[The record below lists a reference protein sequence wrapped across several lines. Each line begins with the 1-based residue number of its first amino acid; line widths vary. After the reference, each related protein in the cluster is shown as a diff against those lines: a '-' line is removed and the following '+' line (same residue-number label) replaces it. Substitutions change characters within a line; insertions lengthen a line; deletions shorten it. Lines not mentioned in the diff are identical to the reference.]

1 MRGVPLLV
9 IDDEADYASVNTKA
23 RPTDE
28 NGQPVDD
35 YDPSKINGWIRRLL
49 RTFEKSAYLAYT
61 ATPFANIFI
70 DEDEETDSFGE
81 DLFPRSFIVSLRPPS
96 NYTGVVRVFGLD
108 ADVTAGIEA
117 DAGIPA
123 IRTVADNE
131 AWLPDKHK
139 KDWIPGDLPDSLVE
153 ATSAFLLATA
163 ARRAR
168 GQFGHNSMLVHV
180 TRFTAVQAH
189 VQRSLSDHISLLR
202 SRIRYGGDDSTGLT
216 VAVSASA
223 VGARLH
229 PDNKGAHVQARPCD
243 GGRPRGRMG
252 GSPEYPPRRARRV
265 AAADDERHV

>member
-1 MRGVPLLV
+1 MSRRKLDPETGRHIVRGVPLLV

-28 NGQPVDD
+28 NGATRRR

-49 RTFEKSAYLAYT
+49 RTFEKSAYLGYT

-70 DEDEETDSFGE
+70 DEDEETGQ
-81 DLFPRSFIVSLRPPS
+81 LRRGPVPAQLHRQPPAPT
-96 NYTGVVRVFGLD
+96 NYTGAVRVFGLD

-117 DAGIPA
+117 DAGLPA

-139 KDWIPGDLPDSLVE
+139 KDWIPGELPDSLVE
-153 ATSAFLLATA
+153 ATNAFLLATA

-168 GQFGHNSMLVHV
+168 GQRGHNSMLVHV

-189 VQRSLSDHISLLR
+189 RPAQPRAITSACCTQGSATGS
-202 SRIRYGGDDSTGLT
+202 DDSPTSPWPSYERCG
-216 VAVSASA
+216 SATSS
-223 VGARLH
+223 R
-229 PDNKGAHVQARPCD
+229 QQ
-243 GGRPRGRMG
+243 GRSCPG
-252 GSPEYPPRRARRV
+252 PTLRRR
-265 AAADDERHV
+265 